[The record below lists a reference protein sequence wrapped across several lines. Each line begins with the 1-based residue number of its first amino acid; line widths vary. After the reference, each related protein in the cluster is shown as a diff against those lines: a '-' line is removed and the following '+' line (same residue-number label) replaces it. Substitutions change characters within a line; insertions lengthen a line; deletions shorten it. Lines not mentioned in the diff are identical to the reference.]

1 MIDGVSDQTAI
12 LGWGSD
18 LANIRTACGAGWQIL
33 ATTSGTEGHDS
44 IRAYE
49 FPDRDPVAVS
59 GAIDFP
65 GEIAALWTQ
74 PKGDTAVAVI
84 KNQETGSYEAFQ
96 LAVACGQ

>member
-1 MIDGVSDQTAI
+1 LAI
-12 LGWGSD
+12 
-18 LANIRTACGAGWQIL
+18 IRTGCGAGWQIL
-33 ATTSGTEGHDS
+33 ATTAGTEGRDS

-59 GAIDFP
+59 GGIDFP
-65 GEIAALWTQ
+65 GGITALWTE